1 MDLLSSI
8 LQNNPQIKFKEPDR
22 LYYNQFLTK
31 LVFVD
36 KDSSYYNTR
45 YFVTGQQNYWA
56 RHNWSPVAFKDPF
69 RFRQEGG
76 TFAIFVKDQ
85 ASAERLIDHVNKNCQ
100 LIKPD
105 YSIEQ
110 YLIAVEFPLTSAHE
124 QHLADGKIF
133 RNKNFK
139 YQYRVAITDGLM
151 KRHKAAVKELLKSI
165 DEDQE
170 NFRCNNGM
178 LHRLRAFSYL
188 YNNYYYCNDLG
199 HITWLKLLDPDF
211 IKKIQTI
218 VQKT

>member
-1 MDLLSSI
+1 MASLSLI
-8 LQNNPQIKFKEPDR
+8 LQNNPQISFKEPDR

-31 LVFVD
+31 LVFSD
-36 KDSSYYNTR
+36 KNFSYSTIR
-45 YFVTGQQNYWA
+45 HIVTGLPNPWLQSK
-56 RHNWSPVAFKDPF
+56 WSPIEFKELVKF
-69 RFRQEGG
+69 RREGH
-76 TFAIFVKDQ
+76 TFAIFVNDR
-85 ASAERLIDHVNKNCQ
+85 ASAERLIDHVNKYCDRLNNTG
-100 LIKPD
+100 
-105 YSIEQ
+105 IED
-110 YLIAVEFPLTSAHE
+110 LLVAVEFPLTSARE

-133 RNKNFK
+133 RSKNFK

-170 NFRCNNGM
+170 NFQCNNGM

>member
-22 LYYNQFLTK
+22 LYYNQFSTK

-36 KDSSYYNTR
+36 KDSSYYN
-45 YFVTGQQNYWA
+45 A
-56 RHNWSPVAFKDPF
+56 RHWLPGAFKDPV
-69 RFRQEGG
+69 RFRQEGH
-76 TFAIFVKDQ
+76 TFTIFVNDQ
-85 ASAERLIDHVNKNCQ
+85 ASAERLIDHVNKNCR
-100 LIKPD
+100 LMRPD

-110 YLIAVEFPLTSAHE
+110 YLIAVEFPLTSARE

-139 YQYRVAITDGLM
+139 YQYRVAIADGLV
-151 KRHKAAVKELLKSI
+151 KQHKSAVKELLKSI

-199 HITWLKLLDPDF
+199 HITWIRLLDPNF
-211 IKKIQTI
+211 IKKIQSV

>member
-22 LYYNQFLTK
+22 LYYNQFSTK

-36 KDSSYYNTR
+36 KDSSYYN
-45 YFVTGQQNYWA
+45 A
-56 RHNWSPVAFKDPF
+56 RHWSLGAFNDPV
-69 RFRQEGG
+69 RFRQEGS
-76 TFAIFVKDQ
+76 TFAIFVNDQ
-85 ASAERLIDHVNKNCQ
+85 ASAERFIGHVNKNCR
-100 LIKPD
+100 LWRPD

-139 YQYRVAITDGLM
+139 YQYRVVITDGLM
-151 KRHKAAVKELLKSI
+151 KRHTAAVKELLKSI

>member
-1 MDLLSSI
+1 MASLSLI
-8 LQNNPQIKFKEPDR
+8 LQNNPRIKFKEPDR
-22 LYYNQFLTK
+22 LYYNQFLIK
-31 LVFVD
+31 LVFAD
-36 KDSSYYNTR
+36 KNLSYSTIR
-45 YFVTGQQNYWA
+45 HIVTGLPNPWLQSK
-56 RHNWSPVAFKDPF
+56 WSPIEFKELVKF
-69 RFRQEGG
+69 RREGD
-76 TFAIFVKDQ
+76 TFAIFVNDR
-85 ASAERLIDHVNKNCQ
+85 ASAERLIDHVNKYCDRLNNTG
-100 LIKPD
+100 
-105 YSIEQ
+105 IED
-110 YLIAVEFPLTSAHE
+110 LLVAIEFPLTSARE

-151 KRHKAAVKELLKSI
+151 KRHKSAVKELLKSI

-170 NFRCNNGM
+170 NFQCNNGM

-211 IKKIQTI
+211 IKKIQTV

>member
-45 YFVTGQQNYWA
+45 HWL
-56 RHNWSPVAFKDPF
+56 PVAFKDSI
-69 RFRQEGG
+69 RFRHEGH

-85 ASAERLIDHVNKNCQ
+85 ASAERLIDQVNKNFR
-100 LIKPD
+100 LMRPD

-110 YLIAVEFPLTSAHE
+110 YLIAVEFPLTSARE
-124 QHLADGKIF
+124 QQLADGKIF

-139 YQYRVAITDGLM
+139 YQYRVAIADGLM
-151 KRHKAAVKELLKSI
+151 KRHKEAVKELLKSI

-178 LHRLRAFSYL
+178 LHRLRTFSYL

>member
-22 LYYNQFLTK
+22 LYYNQFSTK

-45 YFVTGQQNYWA
+45 Y
-56 RHNWSPVAFKDPF
+56 WSPVALKDPV
-69 RFRQEGG
+69 RFRHEGH

-85 ASAERLIDHVNKNCQ
+85 ASAERLIDHVNKNCR
-100 LIKPD
+100 LMRPD

-110 YLIAVEFPLTSAHE
+110 YLIAVEFPLTSERE

-139 YQYRVAITDGLM
+139 YQYRVAIIDGLM
-151 KRHKAAVKELLKSI
+151 KRHKEAVKELLKSI

-170 NFRCNNGM
+170 NFRCNTGM
-178 LHRLRAFSYL
+178 LHRLRAFNYL
-188 YNNYYYCNDLG
+188 YNNFYYCNDLG
-199 HITWLKLLDPDF
+199 HITWIRLLDPDF

>member
-1 MDLLSSI
+1 MDLLTSI

-22 LYYNQFLTK
+22 LYYNQFSTK

-45 YFVTGQQNYWA
+45 
-56 RHNWSPVAFKDPF
+56 HWSPVALKDPV
-69 RFRQEGG
+69 RFRHEGH

-85 ASAERLIDHVNKNCQ
+85 ASAERLIDQVNKNCR
-100 LIKPD
+100 LMRPD

-110 YLIAVEFPLTSAHE
+110 YLIAVEFPLTSARE

-139 YQYRVAITDGLM
+139 YQYRVAIADGLM

>member
-22 LYYNQFLTK
+22 LYYNQFSTK

-36 KDSSYYNTR
+36 KDSSYYN
-45 YFVTGQQNYWA
+45 A
-56 RHNWSPVAFKDPF
+56 RHWSLGAFNDPV
-69 RFRQEGG
+69 RVRHEGH
-76 TFAIFVKDQ
+76 TFAIFVNDR
-85 ASAERLIDHVNKNCQ
+85 ASAERLIDHVNKNCR
-100 LIKPD
+100 LWRPD

-110 YLIAVEFPLTSAHE
+110 YLTAVEFPLTSARE

-151 KRHKAAVKELLKSI
+151 KQHKAAVKELLKSI

-199 HITWLKLLDPDF
+199 HITWISLLDPKF
-211 IKKIQTI
+211 IKKIQSVVI
-218 VQKT
+218 KI

>member
-8 LQNNPQIKFKEPDR
+8 LQNNPKIKFKEPDR
-22 LYYNQFLTK
+22 LYYNQFSTK

-45 YFVTGQQNYWA
+45 
-56 RHNWSPVAFKDPF
+56 HCSPVAFKDPI
-69 RFRQEGG
+69 RFRHEGH

-85 ASAERLIDHVNKNCQ
+85 ASAERLIDHVNKNCRPMR
-100 LIKPD
+100 PD

-139 YQYRVAITDGLM
+139 YQYRVAIVDGLV
-151 KRHKAAVKELLKSI
+151 KQHKSAVKELLKSI

-188 YNNYYYCNDLG
+188 YNNHYYCNDLG
-199 HITWLKLLDPDF
+199 HITWIRLLDPKF
-211 IKKIQTI
+211 IKKIQSVVI
-218 VQKT
+218 KI

>member
-22 LYYNQFLTK
+22 LYYNQFSTK

-36 KDSSYYNTR
+36 KDSCYYNTR
-45 YFVTGQQNYWA
+45 HFVTGQQSYWI
-56 RHNWSPVAFKDPF
+56 RHNRSPVAFKDPF
-69 RFRQEGG
+69 RFRQEGD
-76 TFAIFVKDQ
+76 TFAIFVNDR
-85 ASAERLIDHVNKNCQ
+85 ASAERLIDHVNKNCR

-110 YLIAVEFPLTSAHE
+110 YLTAVEFPLTSTHE

-139 YQYRVAITDGLM
+139 YQYRVAIADGLM
-151 KRHKAAVKELLKSI
+151 KQHKAAVKELLKSI

-199 HITWLKLLDPDF
+199 HITWIRLLDPNF
-211 IKKIQTI
+211 IKKIQSV